1 MRQRLPDG
9 LGDER
14 HERVQQ
20 LHCAAQHIAQHLLYV
35 LVAGLQTGLCNFD
48 IPVAEVLPDEVVQ
61 LGSCQTQLV
70 LVDVAG
76 NVGYQRIEL
85 ADDPLILD
93 GKVARQLDC
102 LVLVD
107 GQVHLDKAGCVP
119 DLVAEVAGRL
129 YALIRETHVV
139 SGAVAGCEGEAQR
152 VRAVLVDDLER
163 VDAVAERLGHLAALR
178 VAHQTVDINRLERG
192 LAHVLHTGE
201 DHASNPEEDN
211 IIAGNERRGR
221 VEIVKLLGLV
231 RPAERGERPQSGREP
246 GIQYVL
252 LLMDMRA
259 AALRA
264 GAYIGLGDGHFAAVL
279 TVERRNAVTPPQ
291 LTGDTPVVYIFHPAQ
306 VGLGEAVGHEL
317 GLALVYYVHR
327 GLGERRHLD
336 EPLRR
341 GHRLNGGAAAVAGA
355 YVVLVVLNLD
365 QPAAFL
371 KVLYNRLAALVAVHA
386 LVLAAVCV
394 DGRVL
399 VEHENLLEVMALT
412 HLEVVRVVARRNL
425 NTAGAELHINV
436 LVTENR
442 NLAVH
447 DREDAGLADEVLV
460 ALVVRVDSNAGIAHE
475 GLRTGGRNHQL
486 ARAVRQR
493 IADVPQL
500 ARLGFVLNLSVGQR
514 SRAVRAPV
522 DDAVALVDK
531 ALVVQVYEYLA
542 DRLGAAL
549 VHGEALAVPVAG
561 GTELFKLADNAA
573 AELVLPRPYALKELL
588 AAEVVTGQAL
598 LLAEV
603 LLYFDLGCNTGV
615 IGARHPQR
623 LVALHALGADEDILQ
638 GLVECVAHVQLAG
651 NIRRRDND
659 GVRFLVRID
668 LGVEEAG
675 IDPELVQLV
684 LDRFRVVGLRQ
695 FAH

>member
-1 MRQRLPDG
+1 
-9 LGDER
+9 
-14 HERVQQ
+14 
-20 LHCAAQHIAQHLLYV
+20 
-35 LVAGLQTGLCNFD
+35 
-48 IPVAEVLPDEVVQ
+48 
-61 LGSCQTQLV
+61 
-70 LVDVAG
+70 
-76 NVGYQRIEL
+76 
-85 ADDPLILD
+85 
-93 GKVARQLDC
+93 
-102 LVLVD
+102 
-107 GQVHLDKAGCVP
+107 
-119 DLVAEVAGRL
+119 
-129 YALIRETHVV
+129 
-139 SGAVAGCEGEAQR
+139 
-152 VRAVLVDDLER
+152 
-163 VDAVAERLGHLAALR
+163 
-178 VAHQTVDINRLERG
+178 
-192 LAHVLHTGE
+192 
-201 DHASNPEEDN
+201 
-211 IIAGNERRGR
+211 
-221 VEIVKLLGLV
+221 
-231 RPAERGERPQSGREP
+231 
-246 GIQYVL
+246 
-252 LLMDMRA
+252 MDMRA

-291 LTGDTPVVYIFHPAQ
+291 LTGDTPIVYVFHPAQ

-317 GLALVYYVHR
+317 GLALVYYVHS

-336 EPLRR
+336 EPLCR

-399 VEHENLLEVMALT
+399 VEHEDLLEVVALT

-425 NTAGAELHINV
+425 NTAGAELHVNV

-460 ALVVRVDSNAGIAHE
+460 ALVIRVDRNAGIAHE
-475 GLRTGGRNHQL
+475 GLRTGGRNH
-486 ARAVRQR
+486 
-493 IADVPQL
+493 QL

-522 DDAVALVDK
+522 DDAVALVDQ

-549 VHGEALAVPVAG
+549 VHGKALAVPVAG
-561 GTELFKLADNAA
+561 GAELFELADNAA
-573 AELVLPRPYALKELL
+573 AELVLPRPDALKEFL

-603 LLYFDLGCNTGV
+603 LLYFDLGCDTGV
-615 IGARHPQR
+615 VGARHQQC
-623 LVALHALGADEDILQ
+623 LVALHALSADEDILQ